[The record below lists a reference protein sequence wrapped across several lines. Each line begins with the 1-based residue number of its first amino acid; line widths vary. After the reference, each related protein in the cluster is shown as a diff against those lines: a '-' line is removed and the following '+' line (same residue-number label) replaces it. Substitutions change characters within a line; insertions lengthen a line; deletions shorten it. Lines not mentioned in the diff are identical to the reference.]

1 MAKWIRKNR
10 IGILAQA
17 ALLGLVL
24 SAAAQDTAGDRSL
37 QLKIGDPRF
46 KDKTLNVASQEFY
59 AMETGKSL
67 PFARMIQEM
76 KAIPFIYIGETH
88 NSMAMHD
95 LQARIIRALY
105 EQDRN
110 LAIGLEMFPV
120 TFQEVLNKWSLGI
133 LSEEEFIREAGW
145 YITWNFNFG
154 FYRQIFDFAKE
165 NKIPVYALNA
175 PKAII
180 TKIRMK
186 GWEALTDA
194 EKSIVPK
201 PDLSHQEH
209 RFLIRTIFESADIP
223 HQMKGAGLD
232 MMFEG
237 LYRAQSAWDEV
248 MGANAVAAADKGSTR
263 LVVLAGS
270 GHLIYN
276 LGLNRRAAEKS
287 KLLFKTVIGVFVPR
301 DQKTVAVSRSL
312 GDYLWGTPEEA
323 KPLFPSVGLGFKK
336 VEGLDNLVIEAKP
349 IDGVTLGADFEK
361 GDVVLSVDGK
371 PYSDIN
377 ELRTYLAKFSW
388 DEESKFRILR
398 AGQEKD
404 VVVKFM
410 IQPPPEM
417 KK

>member
-1 MAKWIRKNR
+1 MMKWTRNNR

-17 ALLGLVL
+17 AILGLVFY
-24 SAAAQDTAGDRSL
+24 AAAQDTAGDKSF

-46 KDKTLNVASQEFY
+46 KDKALNVASQEFY

-88 NSMAMHD
+88 NSMPMHD

-120 TFQEVLNKWSLGI
+120 TSQEVLNKWSLGI
-133 LSEEEFIREAGW
+133 LSEEEFIRQAAW

-165 NKIPVYALNA
+165 NKIPLYALNA
-175 PKAII
+175 PKDII
-180 TKIRMK
+180 TKVRMK

-194 EKSIVPK
+194 EKAIVPK

-209 RFLIRTIFESADIP
+209 RLLIRTIFESADIP
-223 HQMKGAGLD
+223 QQMKGAGLD

-248 MGANAVAAADKGSTR
+248 MGANAVAAADKGRTR
-263 LVVLAGS
+263 MVVLAGS

-276 LGLNRRAAEKS
+276 LGLNLRASGKS
-287 KLLFKTVIGVFVPR
+287 KLPFKTVIGVFVP
-301 DQKTVAVSRSL
+301 QGEKTVAVSRSL

-336 VEGLDNLVIEAKP
+336 VEGLDNLVIDAKP
-349 IDGVTLGADFEK
+349 IDGAALGADFEK

-371 PYSDIN
+371 PCSDIN
-377 ELRTYLAKFSW
+377 ELRTHLAKFSW
-388 DEESKFRILR
+388 DEESKFRLLR

-404 VVVKFM
+404 VVLKFKL
-410 IQPPPEM
+410 QPPPDM